1 MAGKRIRISSKMLFA
16 WFMLGGFILLFS
28 PLGITSKFQFA
39 FARLFRWPLSAGRQM
54 PLSAKTELP
63 LKDDASQK
71 ESQYQNYIANLEAE
85 LAQKNQTIQQLSG
98 MRTRSRDLEGAKLVP
113 ADIIISSVTGLRS
126 ELIIN
131 RGKDDGL
138 TKDMFVIGNNSV
150 IGTISEMSARTAKVR
165 LFTDAESTVQ
175 VNIPKVEI
183 NMLMQGAGNNSA
195 KIKMVPV
202 KHEIKIGEPVML
214 RKKPGFLDSA
224 MVIGEVRECK
234 RDNKNPSLWDITIK
248 PRCDITKLNN
258 VAVIIMNPQNSGN
271 LSRAETPKPSG
282 GGK

>member
-39 FARLFRWPLSAGRQM
+39 FARLFRWPLHAGRQM

-63 LKDDASQK
+63 LKNDVEKK

-85 LAQKNQTIQQLSG
+85 LLQKNLTIQQLSG
-98 MRTRSRDLEGAKLVP
+98 LRTRLRDLEGAKLVP
-113 ADIIISSVTGLRS
+113 ADIITSSVTGL
-126 ELIIN
+126 LIN

-138 TKDMFVIGNNSV
+138 TNGMFVIGNNSV
-150 IGTISEMSARTAKVR
+150 IGTVSDMSARTAKVR
-165 LFTDAESTVQ
+165 LFTDTASTIQ
-175 VNIPKVEI
+175 VNIPNVET
-183 NMLMQGAGNNSA
+183 NMLMQGVGNNSA
-195 KIKMVPV
+195 KIKMVSV
-202 KHEIKIGEPVML
+202 KHQIKIGELVML
-214 RKKPGFLDSA
+214 RKKPGLLDSA
-224 MVIGEVRECK
+224 MVVGEVQECK

-248 PRCDITKLNN
+248 PSCDITKLNN

-271 LSRAETPKPSG
+271 LSRTETPKTSG
-282 GGK
+282 GK